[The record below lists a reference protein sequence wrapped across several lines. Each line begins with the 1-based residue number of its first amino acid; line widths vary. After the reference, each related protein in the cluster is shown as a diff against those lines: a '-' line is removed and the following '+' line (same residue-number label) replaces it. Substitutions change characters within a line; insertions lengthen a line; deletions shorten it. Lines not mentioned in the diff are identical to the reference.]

1 MLRQEKRNLKKCLRS
16 NCYIELTNVL
26 YYFDVGKDLGWNVY
40 NTLILMVQ
48 HMSGLSLAASLT
60 LLASKVLFK
69 LKMHTHGPSCCV
81 FDESF
86 NFFIGEKDTV
96 AVHTC
101 SLGQRR
107 VASTA
112 SRLACYSSTHSLH
125 HLLDSSVEH
134 IISQV

>member
-1 MLRQEKRNLKKCLRS
+1 ML
-16 NCYIELTNVL
+16 
-26 YYFDVGKDLGWNVY
+26 VGIWAGMY

-112 SRLACYSSTHSLH
+112 SHLACYSSTTTAAGLV
-125 HLLDSSVEH
+125 DGKDYEK
-134 IISQV
+134 

>member
-1 MLRQEKRNLKKCLRS
+1 ML
-16 NCYIELTNVL
+16 
-26 YYFDVGKDLGWNVY
+26 VGIWAGMY

-107 VASTA
+107 SASTA
-112 SRLACYSSTHSLH
+112 SHLACYSSTHSLH